1 MDQDKDI
8 VQDKDVDLD
17 KEQMT
22 RQEGKGQGQDKG
34 PYNGQGSKTSR
45 VFGFLA
51 FGAFILKL
59 TCDSSAFTL

>member
-34 PYNGQGSKTSR
+34 PYKTSR